1 MKRILLALVLACLF
15 MAKASAWV
23 YTESSWSD
31 GFGVLASQAFK
42 LDFENNDNI
51 KFKVKA
57 VYDIANDKWYYY
69 LVLVEKNKIGAEQAW
84 YPKGAIFKIRSGSE
98 QVYDLA
104 TIKEYKWNVYT
115 EVETENRN
123 PLDSSKIT
131 GVSNVTR
138 VDDIEVLYPATKEM
152 FDDISESG
160 MMKFRRERN
169 TNVKYDDF
177 NFTEKQKKTAA
188 KELRKHYKNLLD
200 QQPKILKQ
208 VEKWREEGSK
218 KKKASQKPVKQEVG
232 EF

>member
-1 MKRILLALVLACLF
+1 MKRILLVLVLAGLF

-23 YTESSWSD
+23 FTESSWND
-31 GFGVLASQAFK
+31 GYGVLASQAFK

-57 VYDIANDKWYYY
+57 VYDIANDNWYYY
-69 LVLVEKNKIGAEQAW
+69 LALIEKNRIGAEQAW

-104 TIKEYKWNVYT
+104 TTKEYKWNVSAV
-115 EVETENRN
+115 VETEHGN
-123 PLDSSKIT
+123 PLDPSKVS
-131 GVSNVTR
+131 GVSNATR
-138 VDDIEVLYPATKEM
+138 IDDIEVLYPATKEM
-152 FDDISESG
+152 FDDIAENG

-177 NFTEKQKKTAA
+177 DFTEKQKKSAA
-188 KELRKHYKNLLD
+188 KEFRKHYKNLLD
-200 QQPKILKQ
+200 QQPKMLKQ
-208 VEKWREEGSK
+208 VEKWREEGAK
-218 KKKASQKPVKQEVG
+218 KKQAPQKPMKQEVG